1 MRGRNSL
8 LIVAVAAAALAL
20 AACGDSNPASPSGT
34 GGVTVK
40 GVLLGEG
47 AAFTASS
54 AAGSSAG
61 PITVV
66 VEGTSISVTISGNG
80 TFELEDVPA
89 GDLTLIFLQD
99 GEEIGRIE
107 IKAEDGVEV
116 DILVKIVDSKIVLM
130 KIDFDDE
137 DNDDGDDGDGSK
149 VTVCHK
155 GKNTLSIDASALTA
169 HLGHG
174 DSEGACK

>member
-1 MRGRNSL
+1 MESRRNL
-8 LIVAVAAAALAL
+8 LILVVAAAALGL
-20 AACGDSNPASPSGT
+20 VACGDSSPAAPSGA
-34 GGVTVK
+34 GGVTVQ

-54 AAGSSAG
+54 AASSSGG
-61 PITVV
+61 PITVM

-89 GDLTLIFLQD
+89 GDFTLVFLQD
-99 GEEIGRIE
+99 GVEIGRIE
-107 IKAEDGVEV
+107 ITAEDGSEV
-116 DILVKIVDSKIVLM
+116 DVTVRVVDSEVVLVKI
-130 KIDFDDE
+130 DF
-137 DNDDGDDGDGSK
+137 DGDDGDDDAAGHK

-155 GKNTLSIDASALTA
+155 EKKTLTIDESALKA

-174 DSEGACK
+174 DSEGACSGG